1 MVSPELVSAAGSGPQ
16 GQSLAIAVVGLY
28 LAGLLALALL
38 VRRRWPEQREWS
50 RKLVHMGSG
59 PVVLLAWVLQIDRG
73 IALPA
78 AAAVTLLTALNHRFR
93 LLPAVEDVGRPS
105 YGTVAYGA
113 SITLLLALFW
123 PAQPA
128 AVAAGVLVM
137 AFGDGL
143 AGLLGP
149 LVRSPSWSLL
159 GQRKSLVG
167 TSAMA
172 IASGTV
178 LGLLWI
184 LQGPAGAGSGSGL
197 AHWAA
202 AGPPQAALAI
212 LLITALAVG
221 LEQLSAYGLD
231 NLSVPLVVGLLWSL
245 VRP

>member
-1 MVSPELVSAAGSGPQ
+1 MAISELVRAAGSGPQ
-16 GQSLAIAVVGLY
+16 GQSPAIAVVGLY

-50 RKLVHMGSG
+50 RKLVHMGTG
-59 PVVLLAWVLQIDRG
+59 PVVLLAWALQIERG
-73 IALPA
+73 IAVPV
-78 AAAVTLLTALNHRFR
+78 AAAVTVLTALNHRFR

-149 LVRSPSWSLL
+149 LVRSPSWSLW

-167 TSAMA
+167 TGAMA
-172 IASGTV
+172 IASAAV
-178 LGLLWI
+178 LSLLWF
-184 LQGPAGAGSGSGL
+184 LQGPAGAVSGL
-197 AHWAA
+197 AGWAA
-202 AGPPQAALAI
+202 AGLPQAAAAI
-212 LLITALAVG
+212 LGITALAVG

-245 VRP
+245 LRP

>member
-1 MVSPELVSAAGSGPQ
+1 VVSAAGSGPQ

-59 PVVLLAWVLQIDRG
+59 PVVLLAWVLQIERG

-159 GQRKSLVG
+159 G
-167 TSAMA
+167 
-172 IASGTV
+172 
-178 LGLLWI
+178 I

-202 AGPPQAALAI
+202 AGPPQAAAAI
-212 LLITALAVG
+212 LVLTALAVG